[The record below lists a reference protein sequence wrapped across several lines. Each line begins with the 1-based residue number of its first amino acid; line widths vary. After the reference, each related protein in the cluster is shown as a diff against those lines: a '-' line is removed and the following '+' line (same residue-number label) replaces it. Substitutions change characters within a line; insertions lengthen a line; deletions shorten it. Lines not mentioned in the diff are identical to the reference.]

1 MKKKLLIP
9 IFLAAMALPLGL
21 SNKATGLSAEFIGET
36 NDRTTYLK
44 EKGIPTNSQLADE
57 GFVLL
62 KNDGSL
68 PLEEGAKVSI
78 VGKASTNLARGGGGS
93 GSGSVSNS
101 VKNQFPQA
109 EQDLDLVVSL
119 TKAGFEVNSTA
130 TSFYKN
136 ASGGRTNGNDG
147 WKGNSE
153 VTIGE
158 TPIASVTGN
167 ANLMASLDEYSDAIL
182 QVITR
187 EGSEG
192 CDVKTCNAH
201 DSQKTNS
208 SSKVI
213 SDRHALE
220 LSANEQALFEELHNH
235 TDHIIII
242 INSSNIFECDQFEKD
257 DKVSGVLW
265 IGNPGDVGPLAVG
278 RILSGE
284 VNPSGH
290 TVDTWTR
297 DFTKDPSF
305 QNFSDNAQT
314 NKMQIGNDMYYVPQD
329 TMFNA
334 DGTPTFSFG
343 TDKNYK
349 DHNSPRWDNAR
360 GGEEGQVV
368 SGGINGV
375 KPSAYVSYEEGIY
388 VDYRYYETRYDD
400 MLAIDGK
407 NDADEWYEG
416 EEGVVYPFGYGL
428 SYTTFDQEIVS
439 SNVSGKT
446 LKSGNAKIEVKVKVT
461 NTGDVAGK
469 EVVQLYWQAPYYD
482 GEIEKAS
489 KVLCAFDKTQLLKPG
504 EEEELTLSLNTQD
517 FANYDFSD
525 ANNNDFKGYELDGG
539 DYRIILGK
547 NAHEEIDAVEFKV
560 AEDGI
565 QYETDRFTGHK
576 VENRFTDRGFY
587 NSLPGEDDIEFTQF
601 SREDMEDTFPTH
613 PTIEDRTLGED
624 SRFEEYFTHEFT
636 IAEVDIEHNYENVPE
651 AAYKSK
657 EDIEALGWEQ
667 ANGSTDVKF
676 TDLLNTAI
684 DDPKWDEFMNQ
695 LTWAEMIEYVY
706 GPSQHNTAIS
716 RLNKP
721 GTSDSDGPQK
731 FKSGDTI
738 FWVSSPIIAATFN
751 VDLAKAQGDCIG
763 IEAHLAGSTVG
774 WAGPA
779 VNTHRSPFGG
789 RNFEYYSADPFLMG
803 RIAGRVVAGA
813 TDRGMYCFFKHFV
826 VNDQEKNRES
836 TATFLTEQALREIY
850 LKPFQMAIQEAKSIA
865 LMSSYNRLGLME
877 TAASYPLLTEVLR
890 EEWGFKGSIISDMT
904 HSGNSSVNFKCYE
917 NINNRVL
924 AGCDQQLDNGG
935 GFKGDMN
942 CTWNSTKGCPTFT
955 YDNETY
961 ESYTYWYAVRTC
973 AQRVIWMCARSA
985 VNSRTFVQNDE
996 EIAVSNLDRGV
1007 YYGEVGQDVE
1017 INISLPQYLQEGEEF
1032 EEGVNVASSEVSID
1046 EFTPLPDGLSFDGE
1060 KISGSTSEPYNGFTH
1075 VLVTVELDDNTTEKY
1090 GISFELRIY
1099 ATGNN
1104 GEFEEEP
1111 EPTPVDPVTPDSSAP
1126 VTPSSS
1132 APVTPDAS
1140 EPASSSSEAAPAK
1153 KKGCG
1158 GELEMSLISIAVLG
1172 TIVLGALLIE
1182 RKRRAA
1188 K

>member
-1 MKKKLLIP
+1 MKKKILIP

-68 PLEEGAKVSI
+68 PLDEGAKVSI
-78 VGKASTNLARGGGGS
+78 VGKASTNLARGGAGS
-93 GSGSVSNS
+93 GAGSISQS
-101 VKNQFPQA
+101 VKNQFA
-109 EQDLDLVVSL
+109 NGESDLGLDASL
-119 TKAGFEVNSTA
+119 KAAGFDVNATA
-130 TSFYKN
+130 TSFYKS

-213 SDRHALE
+213 SEKHALE
-220 LSANEQALFEELHNH
+220 LSDNEQALFDELHNH

-242 INSSNIFECDQFEKD
+242 INSSNVFECDVFEQD
-257 DKVSGVLW
+257 EKVSGVLW

-290 TVDTWTR
+290 TADTWAR
-297 DFTKDPSF
+297 DFTLDPSF

-360 GGEEGQVV
+360 GGEEGKVV

-428 SYTTFDQEIVS
+428 SYTTFKQEIVS
-439 SNVSGKT
+439 SNVSSKT
-446 LKSGNAKIEVKVKVT
+446 LKSGNAKVEVTVKVT

-469 EVVQLYWQAPYYD
+469 EVVQLYWQAPYYE

-489 KVLCAFDKTQLLKPG
+489 KVLCAFDKTQLLEPG
-504 EEEELTLSLNTQD
+504 EEEELTLSLDTQD

-560 AEDGI
+560 AEGGI
-565 QYETDRFTGHK
+565 QYKTDRFTGNEVK
-576 VENRFTDRGFY
+576 NRFTDRGFY

-651 AAYKSK
+651 ATYKTK

-684 DDPKWDEFMNQ
+684 DDPRWDDFMNQ

-706 GPSQHNTAIS
+706 GPGKHNTAIS

-721 GTSDSDGPQK
+721 ETNDSDGPQK

-763 IEAHLAGSTVG
+763 IEAHLAGNTVG

-850 LKPFQMAIQEAKSIA
+850 LKPFQMAIQEGKSIG

-942 CTWNSTKGCPTFT
+942 CTWDSTKGCPTFK
-955 YDNETY
+955 YNNETY

-985 VNSRTFVQNDE
+985 VNSRTFVQNEE
-996 EIAVSNLDRGV
+996 EIAASNLDRGV

-1032 EEGVNVASSEVSID
+1032 EEGVNVVSSEVSID

-1111 EPTPVDPVTPDSSAP
+1111 EPTPVDPATPDSSSP

-1132 APVTPDAS
+1132 TPAAPDAS
-1140 EPASSSSEAAPAK
+1140 EPASSSEAAPAK

-1172 TIVLGALLIE
+1172 TIALGALLIE
-1182 RKRRAA
+1182 RKRRTA